1 MANYRIGVI
10 SPEQFIKEHTFVY
23 IIKGEMH
30 LYDGS
35 NNHVLKSGECVLARK
50 NRLIRFKKEK
60 ENGEI
65 EKVFV
70 YFDEPFLRSFQ
81 QKYKRVLKEFLSA
94 ETIIRIPK
102 HDLIPHFVQS
112 LLPYYDHGKICAPF
126 GDVKREEVLL
136 ILFQAQPGLAGLL
149 FDYGIPE
156 KINIEEFMNRNFK
169 FNVSIS
175 RFAYLTGRSLS
186 AFKRDFKYIFDDT
199 PSHWL
204 VQRRL
209 QEAYFLLDK
218 LNKKPSDIYL
228 ELGFETLPH
237 FSYTFKKRFGVAPAN
252 LGKRNNR

>member
-1 MANYRIGVI
+1 MANYHIGVI
-10 SPEQFIKEHTFVY
+10 TPEQFIADHTFAY

-35 NNHVLKSGECVLARK
+35 NSHVLKSGEYGLARK

-60 ENGEI
+60 ENGAL

-70 YFDEPFLRSFQ
+70 FFDEPFLRRFQ
-81 QKYKRVLKEFLSA
+81 QKHPAALTKFTSA
-94 ETIIRIPK
+94 ETVVRIPK
-102 HDLIPHFVQS
+102 HELIPHFVQS
-112 LLPYYDHGKICAPF
+112 LLPYYDHGKIIEPF
-126 GDVKREEVLL
+126 ADVKREELLL
-136 ILFQAQPGLAGLL
+136 ILLQAQPGLAGLF

-175 RFAYLTGRSLS
+175 RFAWLTGRSLS
-186 AFKRDFKYIFDDT
+186 AFKRDFKRIFNDT
-199 PSHWL
+199 PNHWL

-218 LNKKPSDIYL
+218 MNKKPSDIYL
-228 ELGFETLPH
+228 ELGFEALPH
-237 FSYTFKKRFGVAPAN
+237 FSYAFKKRFGVAPASV
-252 LGKRNNR
+252 GKQSTR